1 MTRKLTLFAACAFEV
16 ALILFVAA
24 WTALA
29 DVLPDV
35 SPEEQYR
42 FSLGKALANDLVTAE
57 AAFDE
62 FREVNKG
69 HERFADATFWLGR
82 VQFVQ
87 GKYEQAAMTFS
98 EFNTNFPTDNRLVKT
113 TMWIAESVSRF
124 APREQACEIYEISKY
139 GFSSK
144 IGAIEIRLLRNSF
157 LAFSNW
163 AEVPLFAI
171 NLSTS
176 GHQSCRIL

>member
-1 MTRKLTLFAACAFEV
+1 MTRKLTLFAVCAFEV
-16 ALILFVAA
+16 ALILFVAT

-82 VQFVQ
+82 
-87 GKYEQAAMTFS
+87 
-98 EFNTNFPTDNRLVKT
+98 RLRQLK
-113 TMWIAESVSRF
+113 
-124 APREQACEIYEISKY
+124 
-139 GFSSK
+139 
-144 IGAIEIRLLRNSF
+144 
-157 LAFSNW
+157 
-163 AEVPLFAI
+163 
-171 NLSTS
+171 
-176 GHQSCRIL
+176 